1 MWLCLNRCK
10 QRDDIVV
17 LGALGFS
24 GLQNWISTSPFHA
37 LSSTITSSFYLAP
50 HVSPSYRIPPS
61 VRLLPVTPYRRRMR
75 RRAAASAA
83 LKEHKRLLS
92 AIFLTFLMFNASLG
106 AFEHGV
112 LGDLVPHLLIRRRY
126 VVSSGINQKNET
138 SPEEGWNINLID
150 WFTGERL
157 EERPECLLAPHQRS
171 ACKSGTKRWGNWARL
186 QLWFRD
192 ETGTAPR
199 RRQKAESGREAA
211 AAKLGRGR

>member
-1 MWLCLNRCK
+1 MSCYFKEEPCLFDTWPYPRIKSDLIWFEKGFSCLRINLCCRYRKGIYLVAGLLSLRVKCCALLSDKVCPLLSAHLSSLWKEMWLCLNRCK

-92 AIFLTFLMFNASLG
+92 AIFLPFLCLM
-106 AFEHGV
+106 H
-112 LGDLVPHLLIRRRY
+112 
-126 VVSSGINQKNET
+126 
-138 SPEEGWNINLID
+138 NL
-150 WFTGERL
+150 EPL
-157 EERPECLLAPHQRS
+157 NM
-171 ACKSGTKRWGNWARL
+171 ACWVI
-186 QLWFRD
+186 
-192 ETGTAPR
+192 
-199 RRQKAESGREAA
+199 
-211 AAKLGRGR
+211 

>member
-1 MWLCLNRCK
+1 MSCYFKEEPCLFDTWPYPRKGFPVWELIFAVGIGKAFTWLQVFCLFVWSVVPCCQIKSAHCCLLSSLWKEMWLCLNRCK

-92 AIFLTFLMFNASLG
+92 AIFYLS
-106 AFEHGV
+106 
-112 LGDLVPHLLIRRRY
+112 Y
-126 VVSSGINQKNET
+126 V
-138 SPEEGWNINLID
+138 
-150 WFTGERL
+150 
-157 EERPECLLAPHQRS
+157 
-171 ACKSGTKRWGNWARL
+171 
-186 QLWFRD
+186 
-192 ETGTAPR
+192 
-199 RRQKAESGREAA
+199 
-211 AAKLGRGR
+211 